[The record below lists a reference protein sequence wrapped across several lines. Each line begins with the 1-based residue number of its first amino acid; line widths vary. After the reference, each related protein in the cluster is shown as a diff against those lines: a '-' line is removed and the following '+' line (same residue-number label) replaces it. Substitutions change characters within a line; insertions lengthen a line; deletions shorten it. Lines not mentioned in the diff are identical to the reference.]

1 MRFARP
7 DPSPRSSQWNP
18 CLGLEQLEH
27 RLLFSKVTASGRP
40 LGVDVSHF
48 QGTITWSTLAA
59 QKDFAIIKGT
69 GSDDGDYLDSKFT
82 TYANGARAAGVI
94 FGTYHFADPGS
105 TTTDAVAQADYMI
118 AHSGIGMENG
128 NLPPMLDLES
138 GYNNDPTAISN
149 WANAFCYRIYAR
161 LGVKPVIYASSGTYA
176 SYVNSSVYNT
186 WKLVDANYGSTN
198 GVYTDSSATVDT
210 GNPPSTGHWSTW
222 TMWQYNSVNHVP
234 GIGDGT
240 TTNVDSDVFKGT
252 LAQLQ
257 AMEIS
262 GQAVVM
268 NGANYIASGG
278 GTDDSGNAI
287 IQQYGTVGFN
297 STSPTMTFTIHNEGT
312 PAISLANLM
321 VPAGYTIV
329 DGLNESSLPS
339 LGTDTITVKMNTGT
353 AGTFAGNITFNT
365 TDPDTPIFKI
375 PITGTVLTAPQI
387 AVKNGSTT
395 ITNGQTSPVNFG
407 SILQNATGPSITF
420 TISNAGGTALTTSG
434 LTVPSGYTV
443 TDTLAGSI
451 AAGGSDS
458 LTLQLNTGTV
468 GTFSGNVSFTDSAPS
483 QSSFSFPITGT
494 VTDPP
499 PTLAGG
505 SFNDDQSPPTVS
517 FQFSKTIQSLSS
529 SNLAVSNLDG
539 GAAPSVTGYSYA
551 NNIGTFTLDS
561 SLVDAHFRA
570 TLNGVQD
577 LLGTALAGN
586 NALDFSFLTADA
598 NGDGVVNAA
607 DFVVVATNFGLTG
620 NVKFSQGDFN
630 YDGTVN
636 ALDFNALAANFGA
649 TMLPAG
655 SSLVTDNGPSGSQ
668 PLALQA
674 APTANLFSAQKI
686 QPADPLLRPDQDAI
700 TF

>member
-7 DPSPRSSQWNP
+7 DPSFRSSHWNP
-18 CLGLEQLEH
+18 RLGLEQLEH
-27 RLLFSKVTASGRP
+27 RLLFSNVTTHGRP
-40 LGVDVSHF
+40 LGVDVSHY
-48 QGTITWSTLAA
+48 QGTINWSTLAA

-69 GSDDGDYLDSKFT
+69 GSDGSNDTNYLDSQFT
-82 TYANGARAAGVI
+82 TNANGARAAGMI
-94 FGTYHFADPGS
+94 FGTYHFADPSS

-138 GYNNDPTAISN
+138 GSTDPTTISN

-161 LGVKPVIYASSGTYA
+161 LGVKPVIYSSSGTYA

-186 WKLVDANYGSTN
+186 WKLVDANYGSSD
-198 GVYTDSSATVDT
+198 GVYTDSSTAVDT
-210 GNPPSTGHWSTW
+210 GGPSSTGHWATW
-222 TMWQYNSVNHVP
+222 TMWQYNSVATVP
-234 GIGDGT
+234 GIGTDP
-240 TTNVDSDVFKGT
+240 VDSDVFNGT

-329 DGLNESSLPS
+329 DGLNETSLPS

-468 GTFSGNVSFTDSAPS
+468 GTFSGNVSFTDSAPAKARLVS
-483 QSSFSFPITGT
+483 R
-494 VTDPP
+494 
-499 PTLAGG
+499 
-505 SFNDDQSPPTVS
+505 SPE
-517 FQFSKTIQSLSS
+517 
-529 SNLAVSNLDG
+529 
-539 GAAPSVTGYSYA
+539 
-551 NNIGTFTLDS
+551 
-561 SLVDAHFRA
+561 R
-570 TLNGVQD
+570 
-577 LLGTALAGN
+577 
-586 NALDFSFLTADA
+586 
-598 NGDGVVNAA
+598 
-607 DFVVVATNFGLTG
+607 
-620 NVKFSQGDFN
+620 
-630 YDGTVN
+630 
-636 ALDFNALAANFGA
+636 
-649 TMLPAG
+649 
-655 SSLVTDNGPSGSQ
+655 
-668 PLALQA
+668 
-674 APTANLFSAQKI
+674 
-686 QPADPLLRPDQDAI
+686 
-700 TF
+700 